1 MHRTIVIAIGAT
13 ILAWSVPADARGLG
27 TAMELEAARANARAG
42 GPVSAR
48 DAELLERHGCL
59 SGTRSDFCRRLEHRD
74 QRDAPRRWRKP
85 RQVY

>member
-1 MHRTIVIAIGAT
+1 MNPTL
-13 ILAWSVPADARGLG
+13 ILALGAIIAVASPAASAGLG

-59 SGTRSDFCRRLEHRD
+59 SGTRNDFCRKLEKRPIED
-74 QRDAPRRWRKP
+74 NQRRRWRK
-85 RQVY
+85 RR